1 MEFKCCAKNTL
12 EQKDVNKTYNFLK
25 AIADKNRL
33 KILCLLKGNS
43 KCVCEIFPAIGISQ
57 KLASHHLK
65 QLEKIG
71 LLTES
76 REGNFIRY
84 SLNRK
89 TIKEYKKVFNQVI
102 K

>member
-1 MEFKCCAKNTL
+1 MEFKCCAKNSSQL
-12 EQKDVNKTYNFLK
+12 KDISRTYDFLK
-25 AIADKNRL
+25 ILTDKNRIKIICIL
-33 KILCLLKGNS
+33 KEGS

-57 KLASHHLK
+57 KLASHHLG
-65 QLEKIG
+65 QLKKAGVLNEK
-71 LLTES
+71 

-89 TIKEYKKVFNQVI
+89 VIREYKKIFNKII